1 MSKATEMN
9 YDNFIDNLKQ
19 RGFVNKDKI
28 GSICYCNKDEK
39 HYLLLTDGL
48 LIYSTIPNYANVD
61 YLPKERTL
69 CWDFIGN
76 EYSKNPFYF
85 SKLEALIGEAQP

>member
-1 MSKATEMN
+1 MN
-9 YDNFIDNLKQ
+9 NDIFIDELKK
-19 RGFVNKDKI
+19 RGFVNTDKI
-28 GSICYCNKDEK
+28 GSIGYCNKDEK

-69 CWDFIGN
+69 CWDYIVN
-76 EYSKNPFYF
+76 EFSKNPFSF
-85 SKLEALIGEAQP
+85 DKLDRQLY